1 MKDQMGNELKK
12 VSMAG
17 VGIAAAAVEK
27 TKETIDKYAR
37 KGEQVMNQSSNT
49 IDSLKYKVK
58 DKADDAIDTVKQ
70 KINDTLK

>member
-1 MKDQMGNELKK
+1 MKEQMGNELKK
-12 VSMAG
+12 VSMAS
-17 VGIAAAAVEK
+17 VGMAATAVEK
-27 TKETIDKYAR
+27 TKETIDKYAK
-37 KGEQVMNQSSNT
+37 KGEQILNQSSDT